1 MGLPN
6 HRAFEKDPHL
16 RSLHN
21 HPEFIALM
29 RALRNG
35 YESFQREVGLT
46 GSNLPS

>member
-16 RSLHN
+16 RLLHN
-21 HPEFIALM
+21 HPELIALM
-29 RALRNG
+29 RNPRNDYG
-35 YESFQREVGLT
+35 IFQKEFGLT